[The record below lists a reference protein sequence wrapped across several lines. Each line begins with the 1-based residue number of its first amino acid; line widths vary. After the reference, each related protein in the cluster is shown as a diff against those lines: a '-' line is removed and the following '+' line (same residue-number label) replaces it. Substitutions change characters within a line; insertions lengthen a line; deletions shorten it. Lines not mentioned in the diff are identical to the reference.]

1 MLKPSADSPRMT
13 TPDSPFRI
21 PGPTAFIGGGNM
33 ARSLVAGLRR
43 QGVDAQR
50 IHVAEPLEALRL
62 GLQAEFGVR
71 VCAEGRDAV
80 AGASVVVLAVKPQVM
95 QAVCE
100 SLRGALGDAVIVSVA
115 AGLPCA
121 RLSAWLD
128 TPRVVRA
135 MPNTP
140 ALLGAG
146 ATGLYA
152 PHCVDAEARAL
163 AEAIMASAGLTR
175 WIEDEAL
182 MDVVTALSGSGPA
195 YFFLMVESLVA
206 AAVAQGLPRDTA
218 EALARQT
225 ALGAARMLT
234 ESAEPADELR
244 RRVTSPG
251 GTTQAAIECFQAGG
265 FVALVG
271 NAVDAA
277 VKRGRALAVG

>member
-1 MLKPSADSPRMT
+1 MT
-13 TPDSPFRI
+13 TPDSPFPT
-21 PGPTAFIGGGNM
+21 PGLTVFIGGGNM

-43 QGVDAQR
+43 QGVTADR
-50 IHVAEPLEALRL
+50 IVVAEPQDALRQ

-71 VCAEGRDAV
+71 VCAEGRDAI

-100 SLRGALGDAVIVSVA
+100 GLRGALGDAIVVSVA

-121 RLSAWLD
+121 RLGTWLG
-128 TPRVVRA
+128 TSRVVRA

-146 ATGLYA
+146 ATGLFA
-152 PHCVDAEARAL
+152 PPQVDAAARAQ
-163 AEAIMASAGLTR
+163 AEAVLASAGLTR

-195 YFFLMVESLVA
+195 YFFLLVESLVS
-206 AAVAQGLPRDTA
+206 AAVAQGLPRETA

-234 ESAEPADELR
+234 ESGEPAEELR

-251 GTTQAAIECFQAGG
+251 GTTQAAVECFQAGG
-265 FVALVG
+265 LTSLVADAL
-271 NAVDAA
+271 DAA
-277 VKRGRALAVG
+277 VRRGRALAEG

>member
-1 MLKPSADSPRMT
+1 MT
-13 TPDSPFRI
+13 ISDSPFPN
-21 PGPTAFIGGGNM
+21 PGLTAFIGGGNM
-33 ARSLVAGLRR
+33 ARSLIAGLRR
-43 QGVDAQR
+43 QRVSADR
-50 IHVAEPLEALRL
+50 IVVAEPQDALRQ

-80 AGASVVVLAVKPQVM
+80 GGASIVVLAVKPQVM

-100 SLRGALGDAVIVSVA
+100 GLRGALGDAVVVSVA

-121 RLSAWLD
+121 RLSEWLG
-128 TPRVVRA
+128 TPRIVRA

-146 ATGLYA
+146 ATGLFA
-152 PHCVDAEARAL
+152 PPEVDAAARAK
-163 AEAIMASAGLTR
+163 AEAVMAGAGLTR
-175 WIEDEAL
+175 WIEDETL

-195 YFFLMVESLVA
+195 YFFLLVESLVA
-206 AAVAQGLPRDTA
+206 AAVAQGLPRETA

-234 ESAEPADELR
+234 ESGDPAEELR

-251 GTTQAAIECFQAGG
+251 GTTQAAIECFEAGG
-265 FVALVG
+265 FETLIAA
-271 NAVDAA
+271 AVDAA
-277 VKRGRALAVG
+277 VKRGRALAAG